1 MLDEPPLTLLVYSRF
16 VVRAALMSVY
26 PLHANRSAL

>member
-16 VVRAALMSVY
+16 VLRAALMGVY
-26 PLHANRSAL
+26 PSHAKRSAL